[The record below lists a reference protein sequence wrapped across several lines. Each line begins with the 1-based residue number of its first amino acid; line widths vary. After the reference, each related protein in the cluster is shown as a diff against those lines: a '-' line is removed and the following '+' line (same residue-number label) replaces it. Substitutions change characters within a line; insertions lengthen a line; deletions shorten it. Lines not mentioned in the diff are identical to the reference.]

1 MQVAT
6 GKSILNGIAIGPLH
20 IYHKTESTTSVSS
33 TLSPAEEWQRFE
45 NACEKAKEQL
55 AGLYEK
61 ALEEVGEE
69 NAAIFEIHQMMLEDE
84 DYLDAVKGIIE
95 TQGATAEYAA
105 YTTGDNF
112 SAAFAAMDDAY
123 MKARATDVKDVSR
136 RVVNILTGKTDG
148 NLLGDKPVILVADD
162 LTPSETVQMDKSKLL
177 GFITRHGSANS
188 HTAILARTMNIPALI
203 GVDFDESWDGRMAVL
218 DGYNHCVYIDPAA
231 ELLSTMENK
240 RTEDLKQEALL
251 QGLKKKPNITLDGK
265 EINVYAN
272 IGSAADVGLVLQ
284 NDAGGIGLFR
294 SEFIYLESE
303 DYPSEDQQFASY
315 KRVVE
320 TMAGKKV
327 VFRTLDIG
335 ADKQAAYFN
344 LDKEEN
350 PALGYRAIRI
360 CLTRKDIFKQQ
371 LRAMLRASA
380 FGNVSI
386 MFPMVIS
393 VREVRDAKEI
403 LEECRAELR
412 ESGVAMGEVEI
423 GIMVE
428 TPAAVM
434 MADELA
440 EEVDFFSLGT
450 NDLTQYTL
458 AIDRQNPKLD
468 AFYDSHHPA
477 VLRMIRHTVEA
488 GHRHNCWVGI
498 CGELGADLTLTETFL
513 RMGVD
518 ELSVSPAAVLPLRKR
533 IRSLDLTKEA
543 EA

>member
-6 GKSILNGIAIGPLH
+6 GKSILNGIAIGPLRV
-20 IYHKTESTTSVSS
+20 YHKEEATHSS
-33 TLSPAEEWQRFE
+33 TAALSPAEEWARFE
-45 NACEKAKEQL
+45 SACEQAKAQL
-55 AGLYEK
+55 ADLYEK
-61 ALEEVGEE
+61 ALVEVGEE

-84 DYLDAVKGIIE
+84 DFLDAVKGVIE
-95 TQGATAEYAA
+95 TQGTNAEYAA
-105 YTTGDNF
+105 ATTGDNF
-112 SAAFAAMDDAY
+112 SEMFAAMDDAY
-123 MKARATDVKDVSR
+123 MQARATDVKDVSR
-136 RVVNILTGKTDG
+136 RVVNILSGKQEE
-148 NLLGDKPVILVADD
+148 NLLGDEPVILVADD
-162 LTPSETVQMDKSKLL
+162 LTPSETVQLDKTKLL
-177 GFITRHGSANS
+177 GFITRYGSANS

-203 GVDFDESWDGRMAVL
+203 GVDFDENWDGKQAVL
-218 DGYNHCVYIDPAA
+218 DGYNKCVYVDPAA
-231 ELLSTMENK
+231 ELLASMKEK
-240 RTEDLKQEALL
+240 RDEDLRQEALL
-251 QGLKKKPNITLDGK
+251 QGLKKMPNVTLDGK

-272 IGSAADVGLVLQ
+272 IGNAGDVGLVLQ

-303 DYPSEDQQFASY
+303 DYPTEDQQFSIY
-315 KRVVE
+315 KRVAE

-327 VFRTLDIG
+327 IFRTLDIG
-335 ADKQAAYFN
+335 ADKQASYFD
-344 LDKEEN
+344 LGKEEN

-380 FGNVSI
+380 YGTVSI

-393 VREVRDAKEI
+393 VREVRDAKEV
-403 LEECRAELR
+403 LEECKAELR
-412 ESGVAMGEVEI
+412 AQGIPMGNVEI
-423 GIMVE
+423 GIMIE

-440 EEVDFFSLGT
+440 EEVEFFSLGT

-477 VLRMIRHTVEA
+477 VLRMIRHTIEA
-488 GHRHNCWVGI
+488 AHRHNCWVGI

-533 IRSLDLTKEA
+533 IRSLDLSKEA